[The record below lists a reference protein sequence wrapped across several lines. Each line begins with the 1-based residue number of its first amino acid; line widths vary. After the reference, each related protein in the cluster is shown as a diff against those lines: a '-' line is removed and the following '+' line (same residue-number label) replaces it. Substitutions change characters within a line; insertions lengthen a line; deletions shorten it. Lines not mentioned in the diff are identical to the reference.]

1 MCIRDRSN
9 GFRHALYRNHAQP
22 LHRAGELGPGHRA
35 ESLGSETDSLVGRNE
50 PRIPPNVLLGLESL
64 PTHGNG
70 PDMPS
75 STQPDDRKDQSDEQ
89 NSSQKRNFWLQYA
102 RYGQLAF
109 VLPASLVVGW
119 LIGAALDHWLHT
131 TWLYLAGIL
140 LGIAAGFIE
149 LIRTAIRDTK

>member
-1 MCIRDRSN
+1 
-9 GFRHALYRNHAQP
+9 
-22 LHRAGELGPGHRA
+22 
-35 ESLGSETDSLVGRNE
+35 
-50 PRIPPNVLLGLESL
+50 
-64 PTHGNG
+64 
-70 PDMPS
+70 MPS